1 MKGWPDAKP
10 AFYATTVS
18 CLRFRWMLSETTA
31 HIYSFVSVPC
41 ANRSS
46 WSVLRCVSRF
56 SCVQLFCNPVDCSP
70 SDSSVHGVI

>member
-18 CLRFRWMLSETTA
+18 CLRFRRMLSETTA
-31 HIYSFVSVPC
+31 HIYSFVSVTC
-41 ANRSS
+41 SNRSS